1 MVGAGWRDPGDGA
14 YVTQP
19 TDELLA
25 VLAIEAERAGAVV
38 IGEDLGT
45 VAPGV
50 RRRLASANV
59 LSTRLALFEP
69 RPPKG
74 WPRKAMAGI
83 TTHDLP
89 TVAGTWTGADL
100 RRPGAGRR
108 AGRSARPG
116 PAAAAPRPGWPACHR
131 MPRWRR

>member
-1 MVGAGWRDPGDGA
+1 MAQTRA
-14 YVTQP
+14 TYVSQP

-89 TVAGTWTGADL
+89 TVAGTWTGADF
-100 RRPGAGRR
+100 ADQAR
-108 AGRSARPG
+108 AGVQADRRGLPCCG
-116 PAAAAPRPGWPACHR
+116 AASPGWPACNR
-131 MPRWRR
+131 TRRWPT